1 MGRSNPSYTRVF
13 EEEMR
18 RIMMLKNVLNSDYDK
33 YIDHILNYLRSKR
46 GLLSKHPNP
55 DMQIDLIYLLIIE
68 LMRRIDECE
77 RLDSEGF
84 SR

>member
-13 EEEMR
+13 EEEMK
-18 RIMMLKNVLNSDYDK
+18 RIMMLRNVLSNDYDK

-46 GLLSKHPNP
+46 GLLSKYPNP

-68 LMRRIDECE
+68 LMRRIDKCE